1 MLDKALQ
8 PTGEYKPLAANSR
21 GEYTDYVY
29 KNQYSA
35 VAERRALS
43 GVKTYDGYYLSFATG
58 YLCDE
63 INHYETLTYGSEA
76 QYIIRGDDHSNDA
89 VLKSGFELRK
99 VVSTTGPGTPAPKL
113 EGAGFTVYRVWDL
126 SKVDEFQKNA
136 DGTYNVQSILDAY
149 RKDSYDNDTP
159 KYDFTGEGAAVAR
172 MFESDAS
179 LVAEYN
185 ASLTAAYDYANGQG
199 DGWVPTGVE
208 NEYILSEIFTNEEGI
223 LRVTGL
229 PYGQYLV
236 VETTLPKGPVPG
248 RPVCGHGGLRRAAE
262 CHVPAGWQR
271 DYPPA
276 IPT

>member
-1 MLDKALQ
+1 M
-8 PTGEYKPLAANSR
+8 
-21 GEYTDYVY
+21 
-29 KNQYSA
+29 
-35 VAERRALS
+35 
-43 GVKTYDGYYLSFATG
+43 
-58 YLCDE
+58 
-63 INHYETLTYGSEA
+63 
-76 QYIIRGDDHSNDA
+76 
-89 VLKSGFELRK
+89 
-99 VVSTTGPGTPAPKL
+99 
-113 EGAGFTVYRVWDL
+113 
-126 SKVDEFQKNA
+126 DEFQKNA